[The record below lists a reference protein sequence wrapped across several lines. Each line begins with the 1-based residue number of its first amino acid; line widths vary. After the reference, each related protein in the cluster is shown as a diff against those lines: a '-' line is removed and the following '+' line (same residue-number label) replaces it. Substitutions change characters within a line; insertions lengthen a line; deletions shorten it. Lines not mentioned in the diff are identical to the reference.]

1 MRHHGAVSTSPTPP
15 PADARAPRR
24 TSIPG
29 QSLLAGV
36 LTGLAGLAVSLAT
49 AAVLNERLSP
59 VTAVAEGIAEITP
72 GALVEAAISAVGTWD
87 KPLLIGGVVAG
98 LLALSA
104 AAGALAG
111 RGVRRGQLVFLV
123 MGLIA
128 LAAVLGPG
136 GGATSAVAPVLAG
149 TITWLAVLPVLVSPS
164 AGRRE
169 DTGSDDPAGR
179 SEGPRGRDEPGDRER
194 PGAGPGEGGDASRRA
209 FLVRAGVVAGLSLAV
224 GAGAQLL
231 GRRRRLVEAA
241 RSRLRLPASRGS
253 LPDGVELGPDGPA
266 GMTPWRTSNDDFYR
280 IDTAFAVPAIDVD
293 AWRLRIHGMVEEEVT
308 VSFADLLDAEQTEAW
323 VTLCCVSN
331 EVGGDLIGNAWW
343 SGVRVAELLAR
354 ARPLPGADAVLQTS
368 EDGWTCGTPLTAL
381 TDDRNALLAVAMNGE
396 PLPLEHGFPVR
407 MVVPGLYGFVSAT
420 KWVVDLEVTRFEA
433 IEAYWT
439 TNGWAEQAPIRTQSR
454 IDVPRANQ
462 RADSGTLA
470 VGGVAW
476 SQHLG
481 VERVEVRLDGGAWT
495 EVRLAAAGPDDD
507 TWVQWAGT
515 VEVDP
520 GVHTLAVRATDRSGY
535 TQTGVRR
542 DVVPDGATGWHT
554 VELTAE

>member
-1 MRHHGAVSTSPTPP
+1 MSPSPTPP
-15 PADARAPRR
+15 PADARASRR

-36 LTGLAGLAVSLAT
+36 LTGVAGLAVSLA
-49 AAVLNERLSP
+49 AAALLNERLSP

-72 GALVEAAISAVGTWD
+72 GKLVEVAISAVGTWD
-87 KPLLIGGVVAG
+87 KPLLVGGVVLG
-98 LLALSA
+98 LLGLSA

-111 RGVRRGQLVFLV
+111 RSVRRGQLVFLV
-123 MGLIA
+123 MGLLA

-136 GGATSAVAPVLAG
+136 GGATSAVVPVLAG
-149 TITWLAVLPVLVSPS
+149 TITWLAVLPVLVPPS
-164 AGRRE
+164 ASRGETVGEPARHRE
-169 DTGSDDPAGR
+169 TAGGTEELGGTAGR
-179 SEGPRGRDEPGDRER
+179 AAPAS
-194 PGAGPGEGGDASRRA
+194 DASRRT

-241 RSRLRLPASRGS
+241 RSRLRLPASRGA

-266 GMTPWRTSNDDFYR
+266 GLTPWRTPNNDFYR
-280 IDTAFAVPAIDVD
+280 IDTAFAVPAVDVD
-293 AWRLRIHGMVEEEVT
+293 TWRLRIHGMVEEEVT

-368 EDGWTCGTPLTAL
+368 EDGWTCGTPLSAL
-381 TDDRNALLAVAMNGE
+381 TDDRHALLAVAMNGE

-420 KWVVDLEVTRFEA
+420 KWVVDLEVTRLDE

-481 VERVEVRLDGGAWT
+481 IERVEVRLDGGAWT
-495 EVRLAAAGPDDD
+495 EVGLAAAGPDDD
-507 TWVQWAGT
+507 TWVQWAGS

-554 VELTAE
+554 VELTVE